1 MFIFLCIQEAYYKQ
15 LYESEVSGH
24 RTTRTSLEKA
34 KQQIA
39 DLQAQLAQVILE
51 QEQKLKKAQEEVNE
65 LHTQPNSCTSSTD
78 DMLLFLQMLSFFL
91 ALHNIFQVL
100 SFEQVK
106 VVLK

>member
-1 MFIFLCIQEAYYKQ
+1 MNYIYN
-15 LYESEVSGH
+15 
-24 RTTRTSLEKA
+24 
-34 KQQIA
+34 QIRV
-39 DLQAQLAQVILE
+39 L
-51 QEQKLKKAQEEVNE
+51 
-65 LHTQPNSCTSSTD
+65 SSTD